1 MKKVQRFVLRPP
13 RDIIEFIE
21 GDDYLG
27 DRTLSVHQTA
37 VLKALYGL
45 AMTAGERAAFLAM
58 HEGKPARKGGYEE
71 ASFGFGR
78 RSGKGEK
85 IGANVVAYE
94 CVRFNPEHLAPGE
107 TAYAIMVAQ
116 NEKQARIVRDYAEA
130 KFRILQEKGWPVFE
144 ETAAQSKAVT
154 AEVIR
159 LANRVHVACFPCKKV
174 AVRGV
179 TAIVILLDELGHWQL
194 EADAYNA
201 DIEVIRALRPT
212 RATMRARGLRVPLLK
227 TSTPFD
233 EIGAFHDD
241 WKRRD
246 RTRQLV
252 LHEIPT
258 RLLNPTITQEF
269 LEEERIA
276 DPESFDREYLAKW
289 GSGSTSKPITGDMV
303 DACTD
308 KGRLIV
314 PPRPGTEYAARL
326 DAAYRRDTFPVGIG
340 HLEGETVVVDLL
352 HVWKPKSG
360 GRHLDDKA
368 VCEEMAGILR
378 PYGIDRVAGDQFCD
392 VPLKSELAKYNIGFR
407 ECPTTETSKFI
418 EFQNL
423 VAVMSAKLLKLPD
436 DMQIKIDLTGIRKKG
451 KWVGAPKLA
460 NRHDDIFTVIRGLV
474 FDLLPMAQ
482 RFDLAEANAGAV
494 RATEMERMFRPSGGG
509 FGDEL
514 PRDFMSEVF

>member
-1 MKKVQRFVLRPP
+1 MARPRRSIPRAP
-13 RDIIEFIE
+13 RDIIEFVT
-21 GDDYLG
+21 GDEYLG
-27 DRTLSVHQTA
+27 DRTLSVPQLA
-37 VLKALYGL
+37 VLKAIYGL
-45 AMTAGERAAFLAM
+45 EMTVEEAAAFSAM
-58 HEGKPARKGGYEE
+58 HEQRPAKKGGYEE
-71 ASFGFGR
+71 VSLGFGR

-94 CVRFNPEHLAPGE
+94 CIRFNPEHLAPGE
-107 TAYAIMVAQ
+107 TAYGIVVAQ
-116 NEKQARIVRDYAEA
+116 NEKQARIVRDYVEA
-130 KFRILQEKGWPVFE
+130 KLRILEEKGWRVFE
-144 ETAAQSKAVT
+144 EVAAQSRSVT

-201 DIEVIRALRPT
+201 DVEVIRAIRPC

-246 RTRQLV
+246 RSRQMV
-252 LHEIPT
+252 LHEVPT
-258 RLLNPTITQEF
+258 RFLNPTITQEF

-289 GSGSTSKPITGDMV
+289 GSGAQSKPITGDMV
-303 DACTD
+303 DACTEH
-308 KGRLIV
+308 GRLIV
-314 PPRPGTEYAARL
+314 PPRPGTEYVARL
-326 DAAYRRDTFPVGIG
+326 DAAYKRDTFPVGIG

-352 HVWKPKSG
+352 QVWKPRSG
-360 GRHLDDKA
+360 GRHLDDKEVVA
-368 VCEEMAGILR
+368 EMAGLLR

-392 VPLKSELAKYNIGFR
+392 VPLKTELQKYGIGFM
-407 ECPTTETSKFI
+407 EKPTTETSKFI

-423 VAVMSAKLLKLPD
+423 IAVMSAKQLRLPD
-436 DMQIKIDLTGIRKKG
+436 DQQIKIDLTGIRKKG

-460 NRHDDIFTVIRGLV
+460 NRHDDIFTVIRGIV
-474 FDLLPMAQ
+474 FDLLPMSQ
-482 RFDLAEANAGAV
+482 RLDLAEMNRGAMPQ
-494 RATEMERMFRPSGGG
+494 TEMERLFRPAHRDSE
-509 FGDEL
+509 EL
-514 PRDFMSEVF
+514 PVNFMAEVF